1 MIKPVHG
8 GIEGVCERQRSYR
21 KKKKI
26 FQLQVL
32 EFLFMHFF
40 FLISFLFFFE
50 GKYTWEQDMVLLDQT
65 SPDRET
71 RDNREEKY
79 LQLLRWTISGLD
91 RAD

>member
-1 MIKPVHG
+1 MCVRDR
-8 GIEGVCERQRSYR
+8 EATE
-21 KKKKI
+21 KKKSSKFKSLSFYSCI
-26 FQLQVL
+26 S
-32 EFLFMHFF
+32 FF
-40 FLISFLFFFE
+40 FFFFFE

>member
-1 MIKPVHG
+1 M
-8 GIEGVCERQRSYR
+8 CERQRSYR
-21 KKKKI
+21 KKKI
-26 FQLQVL
+26 FQIQVL

-40 FLISFLFFFE
+40 FLISFFFFFE

-71 RDNREEKY
+71 WDNREEKY

>member
-1 MIKPVHG
+1 M
-8 GIEGVCERQRSYR
+8 CERQRSYR
-21 KKKKI
+21 KKNKSSNFKSLSFYSCI
-26 FQLQVL
+26 SF
-32 EFLFMHFF
+32 FLFLFF
-40 FLISFLFFFE
+40 FFFE